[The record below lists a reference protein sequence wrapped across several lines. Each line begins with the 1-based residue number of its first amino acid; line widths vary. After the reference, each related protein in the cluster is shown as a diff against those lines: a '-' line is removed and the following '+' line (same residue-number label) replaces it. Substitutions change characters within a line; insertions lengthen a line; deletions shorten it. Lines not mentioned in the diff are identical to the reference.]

1 MRTQE
6 THDIYVHTC
15 CSLNM
20 SNHARRQSISSGR
33 GNSLEYTVGLIS
45 FRTSSSHRTSDHVD
59 HTISRYRSRIHRAYD
74 IVVAIY
80 RTISCMNTSHACAAH
95 APQWQHLHLIDV
107 TCRAHHPWLPLPH
120 IRCGGPMM
128 QHIGSLG
135 WGLGD
140 GSCTSGGIKYACR
153 KAHCAHRTT

>member
-1 MRTQE
+1 MSTL
-6 THDIYVHTC
+6 VVPWTC
-15 CSLNM
+15 WIMLGDK
-20 SNHARRQSISSGR
+20 A
-33 GNSLEYTVGLIS
+33 
-45 FRTSSSHRTSDHVD
+45 FRVAAAIAWNTLWDWSVSEHHHRTSDHVD

-80 RTISCMNTSHACAAH
+80 RTISCMNTSRACAAH

-107 TCRAHHPWLPLPH
+107 TCRAHHPWLPLPD
-120 IRCGGPMM
+120 IRCGRPMM
-128 QHIGSLG
+128 QHIGSMG

-140 GSCTSGGIKYACR
+140 GSCTSGGLKYACR